1 MSVMP
6 APKLVIVESPYRAT
20 AERTLEQHRA
30 YLHHA
35 MADSYR
41 RGEAPFASH
50 HLATEVLNDDDV
62 YERALG
68 IRCGLAWG
76 ANADLIAV
84 YGDLGI
90 SPGMKQAIEAYK
102 AIGKPIEWRYLDI
115 RITKSVLDMLI

>member
-1 MSVMP
+1 MTVMP

-102 AIGKPIEWRYLDI
+102 SIGKPIEWRYLDI
-115 RITKSVLDMLI
+115 RITKSVLDMLT